1 MAEKYDTV
9 AERVKKAMPTIEKM
23 ADMAAAR
30 AAWVEQP
37 LPLDGA
43 SRASERHHC
52 AARGV
57 KGLEAHVDALMLMPA

>member
-9 AERVKKAMPTIEKM
+9 AERVKKAMPTIERM

-37 LPLDGA
+37 LPAMEPHELVSVTIA
-43 SRASERHHC
+43 PPVA
-52 AARGV
+52 
-57 KGLEAHVDALMLMPA
+57 